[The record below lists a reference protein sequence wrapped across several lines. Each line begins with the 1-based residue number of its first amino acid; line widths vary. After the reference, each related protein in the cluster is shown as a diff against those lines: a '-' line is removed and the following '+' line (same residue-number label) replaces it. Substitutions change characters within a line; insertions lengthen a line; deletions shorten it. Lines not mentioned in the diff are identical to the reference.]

1 MDERSRRFVQQGVL
15 GTALEDPVERDVLVN
30 FFVDTLLPLQVTTE
44 KIAQL
49 IVEELKKQL
58 LIGAGDSFQTL
69 SAKNKIAL
77 DAVYSF
83 LDKNFGS
90 EWKKKDSAS

>member
-1 MDERSRRFVQQGVL
+1 MDKRKRFVQQGVL

-30 FFVDTLLPLQVTTE
+30 FFVDTLLPLQVTKD

-49 IVEELKKQL
+49 IVEELKRQL
-58 LIGAGDSFQTL
+58 LIGAGDSFQNL
-69 SAKNKIAL
+69 SAQNKVAL

-90 EWKKKDSAS
+90 AWSKKDSSS